1 MSELVVEVKNLKKYF
16 WPASGLFSRQ
26 KQPVRAVDG
35 VDLQIPAGKSV
46 GLVGES
52 GCGKTTL
59 GRLILGLIKPTGG
72 TVCFR
77 GQDISV
83 FNSREMRQ
91 LRRQM
96 QIVFQDP
103 YSSLNPR
110 MTVGHILAE
119 PLQIHHL
126 GGLTAQKATVREL
139 LDKVGLQPEHA
150 VRYPHEFSGGQRQRI
165 GIARALVTRPQ
176 FIVADEPVSALDS
189 STQAQVMNLMKNL
202 QQQEGLT
209 YLFIAHDMT
218 TVRYMSDLVAVMY
231 LGQIVEWA
239 PVSEI
244 FAAPLQ
250 PYTQALLSAVLVTD
264 PSARQPRACLSGEVP
279 SPSQPPSGCRFHTRC
294 PQRQA
299 ECADHEP
306 QLESVSENHLVRCP
320 FVEV

>member
-1 MSELVVEVKNLKKYF
+1 MSEVLVEVKNLKKYF
-16 WPASGLFSRQ
+16 WPDAGWFARPG
-26 KQPVRAVDG
+26 QPVRAVYD
-35 VDLQIPAGKSV
+35 VDLCIPAGQTV

-59 GRLILGLIKPTGG
+59 GRLILRLIEPTDGK
-72 TVCFR
+72 VYFK
-77 GQDISV
+77 GQDITRV
-83 FNSREMRQ
+83 NGGKIRRLRQ
-91 LRRQM
+91 QM

-110 MTVGHILAE
+110 MTVGQILAE

-244 FAAPLQ
+244 FAAPLH
-250 PYTQALLSAVLVTD
+250 PYTQALLSSVLVTD
-264 PSARQPRACLSGEVP
+264 PSARPPRACLSGEIP

-294 PQRQA
+294 SQRQA

-306 QLESVSENHLVRCP
+306 QLKSVGENHLVRCP
-320 FVEV
+320 LVEV